1 MPWVKIDS
9 DFWTHPKVLKAGEK
23 LAVKHQRAM
32 CWSTAHAT
40 GGRIPRYALAEL
52 RMTQKDVFALIE
64 VRLWDH
70 VAGANDEWQIHDW
83 HVYNPDAEQAKERR
97 DGWEVQRLR
106 WRDEKRQ
113 QRARKR
119 TTSGEASA
127 DSPVDH
133 PEDKTDKVRQNV
145 ACDVDAGSS
154 RSVSSRHASDSE
166 SDETG
171 ASATPSPALGAQAPP
186 THGQNGTTQVAEN
199 PGYGDRRTELAAFH
213 QHAAGILERL
223 KAPNGNGAPPALTVL
238 PGGDQCGS

>member
-40 GGRIPRYALAEL
+40 GGRVPRYALPEL
-52 RMTQKDVFALIE
+52 RMTRGDVDKLLA
-64 VRLWDH
+64 VRLWD
-70 VAGANDEWQIHDW
+70 AIPGDQDAWQIHDW

-119 TTSGEASA
+119 TTTPDMSA
-127 DSPVDH
+127 DSPEDD
-133 PEDKTDKVRQNV
+133 PEDKRGQVRQNV

-166 SDETG
+166 RDETR

-186 THGQNGTTQVAEN
+186 TQGTTPHVQAAEN
-199 PGYGDRRTELAAFH
+199 AIYGDRQSELAAFH
-213 QHAAGILERL
+213 HHAAGILGHLRNHNH
-223 KAPNGNGAPPALTVL
+223 NGRPDLTVI